1 MTAGPEDPKA
11 AAAAARAA
19 ARAEASAK
27 AEAAKA
33 EAAAAK
39 AEAAAAKGEAAERER
54 LARAPM
60 PPERPAALEKPT
72 PLDAA
77 SAEKKL
83 AALEPNDNVKLRG
96 NLSET
101 GQAQGKTDEDLE
113 ICQRPAAATPSRR
126 SGCCSDGASAARP
139 PGAAGDR
146 RASGR
151 LQHVGRRIGVYA
163 SDSR

>member
-1 MTAGPEDPKA
+1 
-11 AAAAARAA
+11 
-19 ARAEASAK
+19 
-27 AEAAKA
+27 
-33 EAAAAK
+33 
-39 AEAAAAKGEAAERER
+39 
-54 LARAPM
+54 M

-101 GQAQGKTDEDLE
+101 GQAQGKTDETQDSPS
-113 ICQRPAAATPSRR
+113 PAAATPSRR

-139 PGAAGDR
+139 PAQLR
-146 RASGR
+146 
-151 LQHVGRRIGVYA
+151 
-163 SDSR
+163 